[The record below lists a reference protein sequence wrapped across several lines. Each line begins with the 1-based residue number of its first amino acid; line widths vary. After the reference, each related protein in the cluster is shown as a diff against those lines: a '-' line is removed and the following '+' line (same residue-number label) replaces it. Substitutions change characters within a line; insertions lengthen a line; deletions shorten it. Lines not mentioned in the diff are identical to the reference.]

1 MNKFL
6 KAFLDIFFS
15 PKCVICS
22 KLEEKFLCENC
33 INTISKIEKPICQ
46 FCGKPALRSVDRCIE
61 CRDEKLYFIKARS
74 FGLYETVLKDAIVE
88 FKYNHIKS
96 LTEVLAQ
103 LLYKVYQKNYEND
116 LFNSIEFIPMTR
128 KDKNLRGFNQ
138 SELLAKK
145 LAKMTKIPVNGFLIK
160 VRNTESQMGLQLSQR
175 RKNLVGAFNFQGDK
189 GKCGSNILL
198 IDDVYTTGYTVS
210 ECSKVLLKNGAKNVY
225 ILTLARSILM

>member
-6 KAFLDIFFS
+6 KAFLDIFFT

-22 KLEEKFLCENC
+22 KLDERFLCENC
-33 INTISKIEKPICQ
+33 INAISKIENPICQ
-46 FCGKPALRSVDRCIE
+46 FCGKPTLRSVDRCIE

-103 LLYKVYQKNYEND
+103 LLYEVYLKYYKNT
-116 LFNSIEFIPMTR
+116 LFNSMEFVPMTR
-128 KDKNLRGFNQ
+128 KDKKLRGFNQ
-138 SELLAKK
+138 SGLLAKR
-145 LAKMTKIPVNGFLIK
+145 LAKITKIPANGFLIK
-160 VRNTESQMGLQLSQR
+160 VRKTENQMALQLSKR
-175 RKNLVGAFNFQGDK
+175 KKNLVGAFDFQGDK

-225 ILTLARSILM
+225 VLTLARSTLV

>member
-6 KAFLDIFFS
+6 KAFLDIFFT

-22 KLEEKFLCENC
+22 KLDERFLCENC
-33 INTISKIEKPICQ
+33 INAISKIENPICQ
-46 FCGKPALRSVDRCIE
+46 FCGKPTLRSVDRCIE

-103 LLYKVYQKNYEND
+103 LLYEVYLKYYKNT
-116 LFNSIEFIPMTR
+116 LFNSMEFVPMTG
-128 KDKNLRGFNQ
+128 KDKKLRGFNQ
-138 SELLAKK
+138 SGLLAKR
-145 LAKMTKIPVNGFLIK
+145 LAKITKIPANGFLIK
-160 VRNTESQMGLQLSQR
+160 VRKTESQMALQLSKR
-175 RKNLVGAFNFQGDK
+175 KKNLVGAFDFQGDK

-225 ILTLARSILM
+225 VLTLARSTLV